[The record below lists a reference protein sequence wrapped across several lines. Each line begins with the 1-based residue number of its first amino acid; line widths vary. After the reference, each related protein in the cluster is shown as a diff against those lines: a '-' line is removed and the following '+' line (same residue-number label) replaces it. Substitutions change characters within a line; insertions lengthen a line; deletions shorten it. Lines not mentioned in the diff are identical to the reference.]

1 MVAKD
6 PDHCVFAEL
15 APAILKPLRKMRGV
29 PPPVMAKRM
38 GLSTRAY
45 QDFENGTTGLLLPRI
60 ARFAEILEVDQNAI
74 VAAFLLR
81 KPRLAHVFAQNKF
94 MLIQSSAV
102 DEFSEDVQDAV
113 AAVDPL
119 TVLDA
124 HMQLYAQLAE
134 LGRTQLRA
142 LRGKG
147 ASNGD

>member
-6 PDHCVFAEL
+6 PDHHVFAEL
-15 APAILKPLRKMRGV
+15 APLILKPLRKLRGIR
-29 PPPVMAKRM
+29 PPVMAQRM
-38 GLSTRAY
+38 GISTRAY

-81 KPRLAHVFAQNKF
+81 KPRIAHVFAQNKF

-102 DEFSEDVQDAV
+102 DEFDEPMQDAV

-124 HMQLYAQLAE
+124 HMQLYDQLAE
-134 LGRTQLRA
+134 LGRTQIRA
-142 LRGKG
+142 MRGKG
-147 ASNGD
+147 PPKP